1 MEGQGHGQ
9 CWIHQATSGDAPAGA
24 PYWLPVPPAP
34 PRTGAGSV
42 ATDTGTSRDGGLREQ
57 KTPLAGHEAVCLQ
70 AAGQAAS
77 TEPRDEGHR
86 SCWPQ
91 KPSPGLLH
99 PAGSPCTG
107 GCRAPPAP
115 STAPRLPR
123 GSALCPAPPI
133 TGLCLCKRARLGC
146 LFFFFFPVLGLKA
159 LLLQGRR
166 NYREVKVN

>member
-1 MEGQGHGQ
+1 MLQLGLPTGSQSPQ
-9 CWIHQATSGDAPAGA
+9 CH
-24 PYWLPVPPAP
+24 LPAP

-146 LFFFFFPVLGLKA
+146 LFFFFFFPVLGILVERDKSKK
-159 LLLQGRR
+159 QQSCSESEKGR
-166 NYREVKVN
+166 